1 MAGQTITIKESD
13 ITGQSATSKAVV
25 ISRSGE
31 PDTEIPFE
39 AGQSLN
45 IIESGAN
52 FQLTMTDGDSQW
64 IIESTDLVA
73 IEARRASLEALIP
86 AIGGG
91 GGASESTAQEI
102 ADNTIRGIAQT
113 ETTFDLTTTVQEI
126 SPANPTRQSLKI
138 FNCKGSPRVRFR
150 LDNSD
155 LSVANNCHIVPPG
168 GANGSWYEF
177 PIPVPTGSVWARTD
191 GATGTSHIIV
201 TEG

>member
-45 IIESGAN
+45 
-52 FQLTMTDGDSQW
+52 

-155 LSVANNCHIVPPG
+155 LSNANNCHIIPPG

-177 PIPVPTGSVWARTD
+177 PIPVPTGSIQARTD

>member
-31 PDTEIPFE
+31 PDVEIPFE

-73 IEARRASLEALIP
+73 IEARQTSLEALIP

-102 ADNTIRGIAQT
+102 ADNTVRGIAQT
-113 ETTFDLTTTVQEI
+113 ETNVPLTTTVSEI
-126 SPANPTRQSLKI
+126 LPANANRKSLKI
-138 FNCKGSPRVRFR
+138 FNRNGSNQVRFG
-150 LDNSD
+150 LDST
-155 LSVANNCHIVPPG
+155 LAIYHILPAG
-168 GANGSWYEF
+168 GTNGTWYEY
-177 PIPVPTGSVWARTD
+177 PQPVPTNAIYAR
-191 GATGTSHIIV
+191 ANSGTSTIIV

>member
-1 MAGQTITIKESD
+1 MESVTYNRSEISFDGATLSNMWAIVKAGVQVEIFTKGDGVKIRKTSDNTLYIFDEETRVYITYPNP
-13 ITGQSATSKAVV
+13 ALMPA
-25 ISRSGE
+25 
-31 PDTEIPFE
+31 
-39 AGQSLN
+39 
-45 IIESGAN
+45 
-52 FQLTMTDGDSQW
+52 
-64 IIESTDLVA
+64 DL
-73 IEARRASLEALIP
+73 ALINGWVSV
-86 AIGGG
+86 ASG
-91 GGASESTAQEI
+91 GGASESTVQEI
-102 ADNTIRGIAQT
+102 ADNTVRGIAQT

-155 LSVANNCHIVPPG
+155 LSVANNCHIIPPG

-177 PIPVPTGSVWARTD
+177 PIPVPTGSIQARTD